1 MDNAHQYQLILVQP
15 QGLLDGQGGR
25 ALEKQLLSLVINPQT
40 LLIIN
45 LEQVE
50 FLNSSGLVSLA
61 KALKNARSN
70 GCRLVLCNLQPPVK
84 LIFEL
89 TQLDSVFEI
98 FDTCAAAK
106 ATVEQDILV
115 A

>member
-1 MDNAHQYQLILVQP
+1 MNNTQQYQSILVQL
-15 QGLLDGQGGR
+15 QGRLDTQGGR
-25 ALEKQLLSLVINPQT
+25 ALEKQLVNLVTNPQT
-40 LLIIN
+40 LLIVN

-50 FLNSSGLVSLA
+50 FMNSSGLVSLA
-61 KALKNARSN
+61 KALKNARSS
-70 GCRLVLCNLQPPVK
+70 GCRLVLCNLQPSVK

-98 FDTCAAAK
+98 FDTYAAAK
-106 ATVEQDILV
+106 ATVEKAVLV

>member
-1 MDNAHQYQLILVQP
+1 MNNTHQYQLILIQP
-15 QGLLDGQGGR
+15 QGRLDLQGGN
-25 ALEKQLLSLVINPQT
+25 ALEIQLTSLATNNQT
-40 LLIIN
+40 LLIID
-45 LEQVE
+45 LKQVE
-50 FLNSSGLVSLA
+50 FMDSSGLVALA
-61 KALKNARSN
+61 KALKKARKS

-98 FDTCAAAK
+98 FDNYDAVK
-106 ATVEQDILV
+106 ATIEEVVFI

>member
-1 MDNAHQYQLILVQP
+1 MNNTHQYQLILVQP
-15 QGLLDGQGGR
+15 QGRLDGQGGR
-25 ALEKQLLSLVINPQT
+25 ALEKQLVSLITDSQT
-40 LLIIN
+40 LLIVN

-50 FLNSSGLVSLA
+50 FMNSSGLVSLA
-61 KALKNARSN
+61 RALKNARIS
-70 GCRLVLCNLQPPVK
+70 GCRLVLCNLQPPIK

-106 ATVEQDILV
+106 ATVEKAALV

>member
-1 MDNAHQYQLILVQP
+1 MNNTQQYQSILVQP
-15 QGLLDGQGGR
+15 QGCLDVQGGR
-25 ALEKQLLSLVINPQT
+25 ALEQQLVSLITNSQA

-50 FLNSSGLVSLA
+50 FMSSSGLISLA
-61 KALKNARSN
+61 RALKNARTS
-70 GCRLVLCNLQPPVK
+70 GCRLVLCNLQPSVK
-84 LIFEL
+84 LIFKL

-106 ATVEQDILV
+106 ATVEKAVLV

>member
-1 MDNAHQYQLILVQP
+1 MNNTHQYHLILVQL
-15 QGLLDGQGGR
+15 QGRLDVQGGI
-25 ALEKQLLSLVINPQT
+25 ALEKQLISLVTNPQT
-40 LLIIN
+40 LLIVN

-50 FLNSSGLVSLA
+50 FMNSSGLVSLA
-61 KALKNARSN
+61 KALKNARTSA
-70 GCRLVLCNLQPPVK
+70 CRLVLCNLQPPVK

-106 ATVEQDILV
+106 ATVEKAVLV

>member
-1 MDNAHQYQLILVQP
+1 MNNIQQYQLILVRP
-15 QGLLDGQGGR
+15 QGRLDLQRGR
-25 ALEKQLLSLVINPQT
+25 ALEKQLVSLVTNPQT
-40 LLIIN
+40 LLIVN

-50 FLNSSGLVSLA
+50 FMNSSGLASLA
-61 KALKNARSN
+61 KALKNARTS

-98 FDTCAAAK
+98 FDNCAAAK
-106 ATVEQDILV
+106 ATVEKAVLV